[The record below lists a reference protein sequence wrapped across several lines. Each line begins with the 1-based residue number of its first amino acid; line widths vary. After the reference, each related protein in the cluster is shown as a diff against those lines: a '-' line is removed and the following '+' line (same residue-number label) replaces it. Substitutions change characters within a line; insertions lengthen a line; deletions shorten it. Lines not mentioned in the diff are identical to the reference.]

1 MTRLSVQ
8 LLGSMQVMLNGQ
20 PIITF
25 PYEKVRALLAYLAIE
40 SSYPHHRD
48 RLAILLWADQC
59 ESKARSNLRKALSQL
74 RQTLGEATA
83 YSPLFLTTRHT
94 IQFNPVGDYTLDVAS
109 LTQLLD
115 RHLHHCDRAIELC
128 SECVRGL
135 EQAVALYR
143 GTFLEQLYLSDSE
156 AFETWMTL
164 KRQSL
169 HDLVIRASGKLATYY
184 EHQHHYQQAQQ
195 HVQRQLQLE
204 PSNESA
210 HRGLMRIL
218 AQSGQR
224 TAALQQYARCCQV
237 LEQELATEPELATFI
252 LWEAIRSNTFSSS
265 TSLKC

>member
-1 MTRLSVQ
+1 M
-8 LLGSMQVMLNGQ
+8 
-20 PIITF
+20 
-25 PYEKVRALLAYLAIE
+25 
-40 SSYPHHRD
+40 
-48 RLAILLWADQC
+48 
-59 ESKARSNLRKALSQL
+59 
-74 RQTLGEATA
+74 LGEKMLGEKMLGEKMLGEKMLGEKTA
-83 YSPLFLTTRHT
+83 YSPLFLTTRNT
-94 IQFNPVGDYTLDVAS
+94 IQFNPAGDHTLDVAI

-115 RHLHHCDRAIELC
+115 RHLHHCHCAIELC
-128 SECVRGL
+128 PELCSELCPECVCGL

-156 AFETWMTL
+156 AFEAWMTL

-169 HDLVIRASGKLATYY
+169 HDLVIRASGKLATHY

-204 PSNESA
+204 PSNEAA

-224 TAALQQYARCCQV
+224 TAALQQYARCRQV
-237 LEQELATEPELATFI
+237 LEQELATEPELATFK

-265 TSLKC
+265 TSTSPK